1 MAVLFRGECR
11 RCLSS
16 VKFQKGEA
24 VVTEQTF
31 FWRRSRLFD
40 NKQPKPDLAVPLSSV
55 VACRESF
62 LGKEQLLLLS
72 LRSGEQLRFCSE
84 NFSALWSALQGA
96 LRLLKTQQDPEQTAR
111 QQQVKANGQAI
122 AAEQEQKGEKTKRY
136 TPSMQQRAE
145 QAARLREE
153 ASRQAQEERARLQ
166 KQRPPRAPIQPPVSE
181 KPAAVPGSFC
191 PQCGKK
197 VDPIDQYC
205 LHCGCRLRGPGKEGE
220 KEQKATVN
228 P

>member
-1 MAVLFRGECR
+1 M
-11 RCLSS
+11 
-16 VKFQKGEA
+16 
-24 VVTEQTF
+24 
-31 FWRRSRLFD
+31 FD

-84 NFSALWSALQGA
+84 NFSALWSGFARGFA
-96 LRLLKTQQDPEQTAR
+96 ALKTQQDPEQTAR

-145 QAARLREE
+145 QAA
-153 ASRQAQEERARLQ
+153 
-166 KQRPPRAPIQPPVSE
+166 V
-181 KPAAVPGSFC
+181 
-191 PQCGKK
+191 CGKK
-197 VDPIDQYC
+197 LPV
-205 LHCGCRLRGPGKEGE
+205 RRRRNGPAAKTAAAPCADTAPGF
-220 KEQKATVN
+220 
-228 P
+228 

>member
-1 MAVLFRGECR
+1 M
-11 RCLSS
+11 
-16 VKFQKGEA
+16 
-24 VVTEQTF
+24 
-31 FWRRSRLFD
+31 
-40 NKQPKPDLAVPLSSV
+40 
-55 VACRESF
+55 
-62 LGKEQLLLLS
+62 
-72 LRSGEQLRFCSE
+72 
-84 NFSALWSALQGA
+84 
-96 LRLLKTQQDPEQTAR
+96 
-111 QQQVKANGQAI
+111 KANGQAI

-228 P
+228 PERNIEKTAKMTGYDNFLTKALTFAAGAVIIKLLKK

>member
-1 MAVLFRGECR
+1 MVLFRGECR

-40 NKQPKPDLAVPLSSV
+40 KKQPKPDLAVPISSV

-62 LGKEQLLLLS
+62 LGKEKLLLLS
-72 LRSGEQLRFCSE
+72 LRSGEQLRFCSN
-84 NFSALWSALQGA
+84 NFFALWLALHGA
-96 LRLLKTQQDPEQTAR
+96 LGFLK
-111 QQQVKANGQAI
+111 NGKDVLQPPVRPPI
-122 AAEQEQKGEKTKRY
+122 EEPKTKTY
-136 TPSMQQRAE
+136 TPSVQQRAE

-153 ASRQAQEERARLQ
+153 ASRQAQEERAQLQ

-181 KPAAVPGSFC
+181 KPKAVPDSFC

-197 VDPIDQYC
+197 VDLKDQYC